1 MDRDTRPAWL
11 DGHEMYGPG
20 RHWSRSSR
28 WNYRRE
34 LRGRRRGPIRRVAD
48 DRQLGGV
55 AAGLARFIGRDV
67 TVIRVLFLI
76 FGLPGFGLVPYFA
89 CWLLIKADGEDDT
102 IAARALSDRRT
113 VALAVAVASV
123 VELTMIVISWLGI
136 TWFNS
141 VSWGYVVA
149 SAGLVAVARHGSAAE
164 RDTLRRLAAPLLPT
178 GAAEGAGSRRW
189 LLARAAVAVALLGA
203 GLGLLLYNMHPIG
216 TASRSLSGVVLVVA
230 AIVVLLLPWWVR
242 VGRDLVTERQALAR
256 AEERV
261 DMAARLH
268 DSVLQ
273 TLALIQRQAEN
284 PQQVVQLARA
294 QERELR
300 GWLFEGAVPGAFD
313 AEVTHLAAGIQRVA
327 EEVESRHGVPV
338 DAVTVGDAP
347 LDKHLEAL
355 LEATREAA
363 VNAAKWSGAPMISV
377 FAEADGD
384 TVSAYV
390 RDRGR
395 GFDPDSVP
403 PDRKGLS
410 ESITARM
417 ARHGGSARIR
427 SAPGEGAE
435 VTLVMPR
442 VTRQPAAHS

>member
-1 MDRDTRPAWL
+1 MRQDRRSAWL
-11 DGHEMYGPG
+11 DGHEMYAPG
-20 RHWSRSSR
+20 RHWSWAARR
-28 WNYRRE
+28 RYRRE
-34 LRGRRRGPIRRVAD
+34 LRRRGRGPIRRATD

-55 AAGLARFIGRDV
+55 AAGVARRLGRDV
-67 TVIRVLFLI
+67 TVIRILFVI
-76 FGLPGFGLVPYFA
+76 FGLIGFGLVPYFA
-89 CWLLIKADGEDDT
+89 CWLLIRADGEDDT
-102 IAARALSDRRT
+102 IAARALGDRRT
-113 VALAVAVASV
+113 VALAVAVGSV
-123 VELTMIVISWLGI
+123 VVLAMIVVSWLGI

-141 VSWGYVVA
+141 FSWAYVIGAA
-149 SAGLVAVARHGSAAE
+149 SLVAVARHGSPAE
-164 RDTLRRLAAPLLPT
+164 QETLRRLAAPLLST
-178 GAAEGAGSRRW
+178 ERSERRGRV
-189 LLARAAVAVALLGA
+189 LARAGAAVALFAA
-203 GLGLLLYNMHPIG
+203 GLALLLYNSHPVG
-216 TASRSLSGVVLVVA
+216 TQVRSLSGVVLVVA
-230 AIVVLLLPWWVR
+230 AIVVLLVPWWAR
-242 VGRDLVTERQALAR
+242 VARDLVTERQVHAR
-256 AEERV
+256 DEERLE
-261 DMAARLH
+261 MAARLH

-273 TLALIQRQAEN
+273 TLALIQRRADN

-300 GWLFEGAVPGAFD
+300 GWLFGGAVPGAFD
-313 AEVTHLAAGIQRVA
+313 AEVTNLAAGVQRLA

-338 DAVTVGDAP
+338 EVVTVGDAP
-347 LDKHLEAL
+347 LDKQLAAL

-377 FAEADGD
+377 FAEADAD

-395 GFDPDSVP
+395 GFDPAAVP

-417 ARHGGSARIR
+417 TRHGGSARIR

-442 VTRQPAAHS
+442 VERQSRAPAARS